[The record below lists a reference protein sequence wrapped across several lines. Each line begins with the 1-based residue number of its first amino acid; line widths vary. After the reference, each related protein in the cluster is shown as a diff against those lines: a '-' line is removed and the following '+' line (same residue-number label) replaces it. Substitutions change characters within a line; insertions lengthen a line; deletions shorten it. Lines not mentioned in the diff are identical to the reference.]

1 MSISFSQLYV
11 SLFESW
17 IRILERFDYS
27 FHHYSLLL
35 PDKFLYCPRL
45 HYYTGYCNLLDCW
58 KTLWTTNGD
67 PFHHCSPL
75 LTDKKF
81 YIVHGNVS
89 ILQHC
94 SRIRF
99 QQTFLRSRPPLLS
112 ASYWTDAVAL
122 STTNVSAVYT
132 ATASVVCT
140 TDVSVICLTTALCFL
155 LKKFSPAAT
164 LLYCNS

>member
-67 PFHHCSPL
+67 PFHHCSLL

-94 SRIRF
+94 SRMRF

-112 ASYWTDAVAL
+112 ASYWTVHECPFNKRFYGLDHHCSLLLTELFTNAV
-122 STTNVSAVYT
+122 STNVSTV
-132 ATASVVCT
+132 
-140 TDVSVICLTTALCFL
+140 
-155 LKKFSPAAT
+155 
-164 LLYCNS
+164 